1 MRDWY
6 RRKRNRHMTDRPLTD
21 SHSLIEHHGDFL
33 YRFALVRVRNQDA
46 AEDLV
51 QETFLA
57 ALQGTYRESGQS
69 AERRWMIGIMKHKIV
84 DYFRRIA
91 KEPLQQADPTDGP
104 NANEAFLD
112 GGHWNPDAAAL
123 HQWPEQ
129 PDGLIDRRQF
139 WDALAGCMERLPP
152 RAAQVFTMRELD
164 ELETEKICELL
175 QLTPTNFGV
184 ILHRARKQLRDC
196 LSSRYFG
203 QPQEGLRS

>member
-1 MRDWY
+1 
-6 RRKRNRHMTDRPLTD
+6 MTDKPLAD
-21 SHSLIEHHGDFL
+21 SQSLVETHGDFL
-33 YRFALVRVRNQDA
+33 YRFALMRVRNQDA

-57 ALQGTYRESGQS
+57 ALQGAYRESGPT

-84 DYFRRIA
+84 DYFRRTSR
-91 KEPLQQADPTDGP
+91 EPVQNPDQPDHRAED
-104 NANEAFLD
+104 AFLD
-112 GGHWNPDAAAL
+112 DGHWKPEAAAM
-123 HQWPEQ
+123 QNWPEQ
-129 PDGLIDRRQF
+129 PDELIERRQF

-152 RAAQVFTMRELD
+152 RAAQVFTLRELD
-164 ELETEKICELL
+164 ELETDSICELL

-203 QPQEGLRS
+203 QPQEGTPS

>member
-1 MRDWY
+1 MA
-6 RRKRNRHMTDRPLTD
+6 DRPLTD
-21 SHSLIEHHGDFL
+21 PQSLIEQHGDYL
-33 YRFALVRVRNQDA
+33 YRFALVRVRDQDV

-84 DYFRRIA
+84 DYFRRIT
-91 KEPLQQADPTDGP
+91 KEPVQQTNQADPADGP
-104 NANEAFLD
+104 DRDEAFLD
-112 GGHWNPDAAAL
+112 DGHWNPDAMAL
-123 HQWPEQ
+123 HHWPEQ
-129 PDGLIDRRQF
+129 PDRLIDRRQF

-164 ELETEKICELL
+164 ELETENICELL

-196 LSSRYFG
+196 LSSRYFS

>member
-1 MRDWY
+1 
-6 RRKRNRHMTDRPLTD
+6 MTDRPLTD
-21 SHSLIEHHGDFL
+21 SQSLIDHHGDFL
-33 YRFALVRVRNQDA
+33 YRFALVRVRNQDV

-84 DYFRRIA
+84 DYFRRA
-91 KEPLQQADPTDGP
+91 SREPVQNPDQPDHKAEDT
-104 NANEAFLD
+104 FLD
-112 GGHWNPDAAAL
+112 DGHWKPDAAVM
-123 HQWPEQ
+123 QNWPEQ
-129 PDGLIDRRQF
+129 PDGLIERRQF

-152 RAAQVFTMRELD
+152 RAAQVFTLRELD
-164 ELETEKICELL
+164 ELETESICELL

-203 QPQEGLRS
+203 QPQEGTHS